1 MKKEPQYT
9 VCCQLTIAEV
19 ELGRI
24 IETRQVNHHLST
36 ETTELNELF
45 ADLYEQF
52 RSPYL
57 LGLQITAIHGHE
69 PCPATTDVIQ

>member
-24 IETRQVNHHLST
+24 VETRQVNHHLPT

-57 LGLQITAIHGHE
+57 LGLQITAIHDQS
-69 PCPATTDVIQ
+69 PCPATTDVE

>member
-1 MKKEPQYT
+1 MKKELQYT

-24 IETRQVNHHLST
+24 VETRQIDCHVST
-36 ETTELNELF
+36 ETAELNELF

-57 LGLQITAIHGHE
+57 LGLQITAIHDQAL
-69 PCPATTDVIQ
+69 CLAQLL